1 MSLITFQVIPHYGVD
16 IDGLF
21 RGREKN
27 KNMERMISFILLLV
41 PLIPSDLADLD
52 WDSVPH
58 LYSSCVKRARC
69 EIGAHNANGTHK
81 M

>member
-58 LYSSCVKRARC
+58 
-69 EIGAHNANGTHK
+69 
-81 M
+81 

>member
-27 KNMERMISFILLLV
+27 KNIERMISFILLLV

-58 LYSSCVKRARC
+58 
-69 EIGAHNANGTHK
+69 
-81 M
+81 

>member
-1 MSLITFQVIPHYGVD
+1 MSLITFKVIPHYGVD
-16 IDGLF
+16 IDRLF

-58 LYSSCVKRARC
+58 
-69 EIGAHNANGTHK
+69 
-81 M
+81 